1 MTLGMPRCIRVRRE
15 IETTAGRYA
24 VITGMCKAREPID
37 HTSSKNGVQEYGRPD
52 APDLDGTGVRQVLTL
67 SSADIPRYHGRKS
80 S

>member
-24 VITGMCKAREPID
+24 VITEMCKARKPNE
-37 HTSSKNGVQEYGRPD
+37 HTSGKDGVQEYGGPD
-52 APDLDGTGVRQVLTL
+52 APDLNGTGVRQVLTL
-67 SSADIPRYHGRKS
+67 SSADIPQYHGRKS